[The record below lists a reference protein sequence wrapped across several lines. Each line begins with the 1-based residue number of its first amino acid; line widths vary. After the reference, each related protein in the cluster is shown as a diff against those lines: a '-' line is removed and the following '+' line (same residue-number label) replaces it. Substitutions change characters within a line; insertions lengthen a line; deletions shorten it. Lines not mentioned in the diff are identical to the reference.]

1 MLIHVFLGPRE
12 SWKINVALTQAPGP
26 KRDKEPCPSPE
37 QLISMKQRGH
47 GEEDNENNGGCL
59 GGIITVELE
68 VGNIH
73 SFFKHF

>member
-1 MLIHVFLGPRE
+1 
-12 SWKINVALTQAPGP
+12 
-26 KRDKEPCPSPE
+26 
-37 QLISMKQRGH
+37 MKQRGH